1 MTIDQVSG
9 GEESFILELKR
20 HRCMRE
26 KSQTNFNNVTMLAL
40 YCTVLLM
47 SMWTRH
53 MIGDVELS
61 EEGIKLPI
69 LPPIELDNKDFVV
82 KLPLNKLLEILK
94 LLKHRRFKIDEIN
107 PGEFVKV
114 INKANIILLSLS
126 HPVFRP
132 NRMLIICVPRNQV
145 FTHTV
150 QKMDT

>member
-1 MTIDQVSG
+1 
-9 GEESFILELKR
+9 
-20 HRCMRE
+20 
-26 KSQTNFNNVTMLAL
+26 
-40 YCTVLLM
+40 
-47 SMWTRH
+47 

-69 LPPIELDNKDFVV
+69 LPPIELDSKDFVV

-94 LLKHRRFKIDEIN
+94 LLKHCRFKIDEIN

-126 HPVFRP
+126 HPVLRP
-132 NRMLIICVPRNQV
+132 NRMLIVCVPRNQV

-150 QKMDT
+150 QKMDTE